1 MNVSC
6 HAINRAER
14 LGHIKLASVVVS
26 LSVLFTSF
34 PKLCAASRADVRR
47 EARAALNHLY
57 SISPAARPL
66 GKSAK
71 ALLVFPSI
79 VKAGPIG
86 AQQGYGALFVHD
98 RAIGYYKLITASCS
112 VPKRVQKFGFV
123 LFFMSDDDFA
133 SLRNSGI
140 WEIGKDPGVV
150 LGQETQKQTQR
161 TICTSANA
169 SANQVITM
177 APSAAEIVAHASQ
190 ITHRET
196 MNDQQEPAPR
206 PNGLTLD
213 STYRG
218 FIPISNTGFTKTLTA
233 TMQRDGVYAFAFCR
247 KGLIDGLRL
256 QGTKITAVHPD

>member
-14 LGHIKLASVVVS
+14 LGHIKLVSVVVS

-123 LFFMSDDDFA
+123 LFFTSDDDFA

-140 WEIGKDPGVV
+140 WEIGKGPGVV
-150 LGQETQKQTQR
+150 LGQETQKQKQR

-169 SANQVITM
+169 RANQVITI
-177 APSAAEIVAHASQ
+177 APSAAQIVAHASQ
-190 ITHRET
+190 ITHREA

-206 PNGLTLD
+206 PNDLTLD
-213 STYRG
+213 PTYRG
-218 FIPISNTGFTKTLTA
+218 FIPISNTGLTKTLTA
-233 TMQRDGVYAFAFCR
+233 TRQRDGVYAFAFCR